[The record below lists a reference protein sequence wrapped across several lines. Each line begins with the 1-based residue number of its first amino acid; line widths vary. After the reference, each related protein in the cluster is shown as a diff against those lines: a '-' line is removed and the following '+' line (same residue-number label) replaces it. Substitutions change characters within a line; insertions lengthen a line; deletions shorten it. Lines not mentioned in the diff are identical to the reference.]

1 MKNMKKMI
9 MNIMIMVKKFV
20 VQIIMKLPMLE
31 IVIMTNFQIKI

>member
-31 IVIMTNFQIKI
+31 IVIMTNFQIKV

>member
-9 MNIMIMVKKFV
+9 MNIMIMAKKFV

-31 IVIMTNFQIKI
+31 IVIMTNFQIKV